1 MLGWA
6 LPGALLP
13 IRVPDPRTM
22 VGRFRLPT
30 RRFGLAALCRLPSP
44 SWDAQGGTSLHFAYT
59 GRRTG
64 VDSTPWAS
72 DAEVIV
78 ASWHDPVRFE
88 VVFSRHFG
96 TVYRFLAGRAPRDEA
111 ADLAAEVFVRAFA
124 RRRKYRPDR
133 PSALPWLLGMAV
145 NVLREWTRRL
155 ARADRAHRRSS
166 SDFQAD
172 LDTGDPEA
180 RMDAGESAPALRR
193 RASRTQPRRV
203 QRPRPCCTAP
213 TDISG
218 DRRRPRHP
226 AWDGTLAPGSGS
238 PPGERTDWA

>member
-1 MLGWA
+1 M
-6 LPGALLP
+6 
-13 IRVPDPRTM
+13 
-22 VGRFRLPT
+22 
-30 RRFGLAALCRLPSP
+30 
-44 SWDAQGGTSLHFAYT
+44 
-59 GRRTG
+59 
-64 VDSTPWAS
+64 DSTPWAS

-133 PSALPWLLGMAV
+133 PSALPWLSRDGGQCSSRVDAGG
-145 NVLREWTRRL
+145 L

-166 SDFQAD
+166 SDFQVD

-193 RASRTQPRRV
+193 ALAGLSLDEYNVLVLAALHQLTYPEIADALGIPLGTVRSRLARARR
-203 QRPRPCCTAP
+203 RARELIGP
-213 TDISG
+213 
-218 DRRRPRHP
+218 DRRIYM
-226 AWDGTLAPGSGS
+226 DG
-238 PPGERTDWA
+238 